1 MINLIILTILCLTV
15 YCIYSMLSK
24 LKYQPNLILSL
35 SDKIKLAVTG
45 VIGFFADTIG
55 LGSFAV
61 NIALSKYFKTFKD
74 EELPAM
80 CNGVQVIPGTLES
93 IFFIQVIKVDPVTL
107 FTLVLG
113 ASIGGMIGGI
123 FMSRLNPQKTRLAMI
138 CAFSSIVLLLLTQK
152 MGLISAGGQLLALE
166 SWQLGFGFFAMICC
180 GSLTSAGIGLFGLV
194 QAVLFIMGVSP
205 AVAFPIM
212 TTAGAMQQP
221 LTTLVFLKH
230 NKIPLKKTL
239 FLSVFGCIGV
249 FIGLPIVSHLSTNW
263 LHGLLLVIM
272 LYNISTISLTYY
284 RKKQSVAKV
293 LEPGP
298 A

>member
-1 MINLIILTILCLTV
+1 
-15 YCIYSMLSK
+15 MLSK

-61 NIALSKYFKTFKD
+61 NIALS
-74 EELPAM
+74 
-80 CNGVQVIPGTLES
+80 
-93 IFFIQVIKVDPVTL
+93 
-107 FTLVLG
+107 
-113 ASIGGMIGGI
+113 
-123 FMSRLNPQKTRLAMI
+123 
-138 CAFSSIVLLLLTQK
+138 
-152 MGLISAGGQLLALE
+152 
-166 SWQLGFGFFAMICC
+166 
-180 GSLTSAGIGLFGLV
+180 
-194 QAVLFIMGVSP
+194 
-205 AVAFPIM
+205 IM

-263 LHGLLLVIM
+263 LHGLLLIIM
-272 LYNISTISLTYY
+272 LYNISTITLTYY